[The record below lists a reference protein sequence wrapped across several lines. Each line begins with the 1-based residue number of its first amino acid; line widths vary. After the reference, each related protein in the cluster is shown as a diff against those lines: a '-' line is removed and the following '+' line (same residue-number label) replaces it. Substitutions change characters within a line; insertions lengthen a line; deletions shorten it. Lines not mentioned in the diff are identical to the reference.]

1 MISSVLHYNLVDE
14 HIGLYLV
21 VCIISSFIFDHMAN
35 ETAVNSPILLVESQT
50 CVLGYAALHLDVVRQ
65 FDLGRAKSIVG
76 ALAMKTSSSTAC

>member
-1 MISSVLHYNLVDE
+1 
-14 HIGLYLV
+14 
-21 VCIISSFIFDHMAN
+21 MAN